1 MRLSIFLIL
10 LCLIVTNANSQIY
23 RWIDEKGRVEYS
35 DQPPPAGSP
44 IVPTRVSLQHSASYS
59 MDEESKPAPE
69 QKTEKAEEFKERR
82 AAREEAKNKKLAEA
96 NTKREQCN
104 QARSN
109 MELLKNTP
117 QLSIPD
123 GIGGIKEA
131 DDNFRLK
138 QMEEMKKMIASLC

>member
-10 LCLIVTNANSQIY
+10 LCLIVTHANSQIY
-23 RWIDEKGRVEYS
+23 RWVDEKGRVEYS

-59 MDEESKPAPE
+59 MDDEKKPGSEQVDDKEEG
-69 QKTEKAEEFKERR
+69 FKERR
-82 AAREEAKNKKLAEA
+82 TAREEAKNKKLAEA
-96 NTKREQCN
+96 NTKKEQCN

-109 MELLKNTP
+109 IELLKNTP

-123 GIGGIKEA
+123 GMGGIKEA

-138 QMEEMKKMIASLC
+138 QMEELKKMIASVC